1 VLGHFLVQRGLD
13 DIVGEQMLAAVVE
26 EVGRLVPVEFAGAA
40 GADHVTLLQPIGT
53 EFARGIDQL
62 ARVAPELTDLG

>member
-1 VLGHFLVQRGLD
+1 
-13 DIVGEQMLAAVVE
+13 MLAAVVE